1 MEIIETGIRL
11 LDLLFTKEGGIPRGK
26 FIEITSESGVG
37 KTTML
42 LDMSRRLC
50 SVGYKILFMDVEDGL
65 TDETVDSFGL
75 KPFVESGNFIV
86 TRPITFRNAED
97 ILIGLIGAE
106 MKGNETVDLIMLDS
120 ISTLVPEVMADDDK
134 SIEDSSQKGTQAR
147 LEKALLKK
155 FRGMLGTTMKTIF
168 FITQRAGN
176 FAMGPAAR
184 FAPKT
189 KSSVGKA
196 FEFYMDIRVKV
207 DRIKKMKQATVL
219 SDGSTKEIEYGA
231 ETKIHCFKNKCGQRP
246 FIPIEIP
253 LVYGKGISDVML
265 ISNILTKSGAVN
277 HGGSYY
283 YPDLQVGDKRL
294 YVEKIQGKMNF
305 YAFVKENINDLNE
318 YIKEN
323 NLIYLYKEQ

>member
-50 SVGYKILFMDVEDGL
+50 SEDGL

-253 LVYGKGISDVML
+253 LVYGKG
-265 ISNILTKSGAVN
+265 
-277 HGGSYY
+277 SYY